1 MWGSSSPKAMAFPF
15 SQDVH
20 GVGPGRGVDHDASS
34 RDETTTKFSAEIVK
48 EVISGRELWSASY
61 EKNDNV
67 ERIDSSISIV

>member
-1 MWGSSSPKAMAFPF
+1 MAFPF